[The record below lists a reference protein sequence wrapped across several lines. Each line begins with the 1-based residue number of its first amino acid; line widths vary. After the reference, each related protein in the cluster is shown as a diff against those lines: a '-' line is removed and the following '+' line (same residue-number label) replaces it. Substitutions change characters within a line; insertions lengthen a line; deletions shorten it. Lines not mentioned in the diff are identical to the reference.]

1 MAPVPAQPRRKGC
14 HTDRVRTT
22 PLVGTKPW
30 FGPRRFG
37 WGLSPISIEG
47 WVATVVAVGLTIVM
61 ARKPSQHGVV
71 PRLPSLCLVAIALAK
86 GTAPGGPR
94 QRAAFV
100 ESRVAATRD

>member
-1 MAPVPAQPRRKGC
+1 M
-14 HTDRVRTT
+14 RTT

-47 WVATVVAVGLTIVM
+47 WVATVAALGLTIAI
-61 ARKPSQHGVV
+61 ARKPSDHGLVR
-71 PRLPSLCLVAIALAK
+71 RLPSLCLVAVALAT

-94 QRAAFV
+94 QRAAFI
-100 ESRVAATRD
+100 EARAAATDN